1 VKTQLRVA
9 FRGVNG
15 QACLVMRWRLGQL
28 IGQRSTVRAVLASV
42 GGPGA
47 VTAVAALPTGVS
59 TTTAALLYVLA
70 VMGVAAF
77 AGFWPG
83 LAASALSF
91 VALNFFFTPPFH
103 TLNVGKAE
111 DLVALLVFLVVS
123 ATVGALLS
131 SALAERARAERRE
144 REARLLH
151 HLGSRL
157 LAGEAIGEVLRSVA
171 GGVEALF
178 ALQHCEITTE
188 PPGEESPGGARPA
201 GLRSEVFPLVAKG
214 REEGRIVIVTDPAR
228 PPLADHER
236 EVIRTLAGQIGL
248 ALEGVRLA
256 KDAESARVEAD
267 ASRARAALF
276 SSISHDLRT
285 PLASITAS
293 VTSLLGEDAR
303 FDPRDRSE
311 LLETIR
317 QEAERL
323 NRLVG
328 NLLHLSRIR
337 AGGLVPAK
345 TPAAID
351 EVIEGVVGRLQ
362 PVLASHHLRL
372 VLRDDLPET
381 PMDVIQ
387 IDQVLTNLLENAAKF
402 TVPGGEI
409 GVYAAR
415 WQDVVRV
422 RITDRGQGVPPE
434 ERERVFEPFYRA
446 EGDTG
451 PGTRLG
457 LAIARAIVE
466 AHGGRIWIEG
476 VPGGGAAV
484 LFDLPIRG

>member
-1 VKTQLRVA
+1 MKTHRLVA
-9 FRGVNG
+9 FPREQS
-15 QACLVMRWRLGQL
+15 QACVLMRWRLGEL
-28 IGQRSTVRAVLASV
+28 IGRRSTLRAALASV
-42 GGPGA
+42 AGPGA
-47 VTAVAALPTGVS
+47 VTAAAALPAGVS

-70 VMGVAAF
+70 VMGAAAF
-77 AGFWPG
+77 AGFWAG
-83 LAASALSF
+83 LAASLLSF
-91 VALNFFFTPPFH
+91 LALNVFFTPPFH
-103 TLNVGKAE
+103 TLSVGKIE

-131 SALAERARAERRE
+131 SALAERSRAERRE

-151 HLGSRL
+151 HLGTRL
-157 LAGEAIGEVLRSVA
+157 LAGEPIGDVLRSVA
-171 GGVEALF
+171 KGVEGLF
-178 ALQHCEITTE
+178 ALDHCEITTE
-188 PPGEESPGGARPA
+188 LPGEERARGGR
-201 GLRSEVFPLVAKG
+201 GDEDRSEVFPLVAKG
-214 REEGRIVIVTDPAR
+214 REEGRIVIVTDPSR

-285 PLASITAS
+285 PLASITAA
-293 VTSLLGEDAR
+293 VTSLLGEDAT
-303 FDPRDRSE
+303 FDPGDRSE

-337 AGGLVPAK
+337 AGGLAPAK
-345 TPAAID
+345 TSAAID

-362 PVLASHHLRL
+362 PALVGHQARL
-372 VLRDDLPET
+372 VLRDDLPEI

-402 TVPGGEI
+402 SGPGNEI
-409 GVYAAR
+409 TVYAAR

-422 RITDRGQGVPPE
+422 RVTDRGQGVPLE

-446 EGDTG
+446 GGDTG
-451 PGTRLG
+451 PGTGLG

-476 VPGGGAAV
+476 APGGGTAV
-484 LFDLPIRG
+484 LFDLPIRE

>member
-1 VKTQLRVA
+1 MRLR
-9 FRGVNG
+9 FGE
-15 QACLVMRWRLGQL
+15 L
-28 IGQRSTVRAVLASV
+28 IGQRSTVRAVVASV
-42 GGPGA
+42 VGPGA
-47 VTAVAALPTGVS
+47 VTAAAALPAGVS

-70 VMGVAAF
+70 VMGAAAF
-77 AGFWPG
+77 AGFWAG
-83 LAASALSF
+83 LAASVLSF
-91 VALNFFFTPPFH
+91 LALNVFFTPPFH
-103 TLNVGKAE
+103 TLNVGKVE

-131 SALAERARAERRE
+131 SALAERTRAERRE

-151 HLGSRL
+151 HLGTRL
-157 LAGEAIGEVLRSVA
+157 LAGEPIGDVLRSVA
-171 GGVEALF
+171 SGVEVLF
-178 ALQHCEITTE
+178 ALEHCEITTDL
-188 PPGEESPGGARPA
+188 PGEERSPGGRADDGRA
-201 GLRSEVFPLVAKG
+201 EFFPLVAKG
-214 REEGRIVIVTDPAR
+214 REEGRIVIVTDPSR

-236 EVIRTLAGQIGL
+236 DVIRTLAGQIGL

-256 KDAESARVEAD
+256 KEAESARVEAD
-267 ASRARAALF
+267 ASQARAALF
-276 SSISHDLRT
+276 SSVSHDLRT

-303 FDPRDRSE
+303 FDHKDRSE

-317 QEAERL
+317 HEAERL

-337 AGGLVPAK
+337 AGGLTPAK

-362 PVLASHHLRL
+362 PVLAGHHVRL
-372 VLRDDLPET
+372 ALRDDLPEI

-402 TVPGGEI
+402 SAPGSEI
-409 GVYAAR
+409 TVYAAR
-415 WQDVVRV
+415 WQDVVSVRV
-422 RITDRGQGVPPE
+422 TDRGPGVPPE
-434 ERERVFEPFYRA
+434 ELEQVFEPFYRA
-446 EGDTG
+446 DGDSG
-451 PGTRLG
+451 PGAGLG

-476 VPGGGAAV
+476 APGGGAAV
-484 LFDLPIRG
+484 LFELPIRE

>member
-1 VKTQLRVA
+1 VA
-9 FRGVNG
+9 FPPEQS
-15 QACLVMRWRLGQL
+15 QACAVMRWRFGEL
-28 IGQRSTVRAVLASV
+28 IGRRSTARAVLASV
-42 GGPGA
+42 AGPGA
-47 VTAVAALPTGVS
+47 VTAAAALPAGVS

-70 VMGVAAF
+70 VMGAAAF
-77 AGFWPG
+77 AGFWAG
-83 LAASALSF
+83 LAASLLSF
-91 VALNFFFTPPFH
+91 LALNVFFTPPFH
-103 TLNVGKAE
+103 TLNVGKVE

-131 SALAERARAERRE
+131 SALAERSRAERRE

-151 HLGSRL
+151 HLGTRL
-157 LAGEAIGEVLRSVA
+157 LAGEPIGDVLRSVA
-171 GGVEALF
+171 KGVEGLF
-178 ALQHCEITTE
+178 ALDHCEITTE
-188 PPGEESPGGARPA
+188 LAGEGPGRDGDAA
-201 GLRSEVFPLVAKG
+201 DDRSEVFPLVARG
-214 REEGRIVIVTDPAR
+214 REEGRILIVTNPAR

-267 ASRARAALF
+267 ASQARAALF
-276 SSISHDLRT
+276 SSVSHDLRT
-285 PLASITAS
+285 PLASITAA
-293 VTSLLGEDAR
+293 VTSLLGEDAK
-303 FDPRDRSE
+303 FDPGDRTE

-317 QEAERL
+317 HEAERL

-337 AGGLVPAK
+337 AGGIAPAK
-345 TPAAID
+345 APAAID

-362 PVLASHHLRL
+362 PVLAGHQVRL
-372 VLRDDLPET
+372 VLRDDLPEI
-381 PMDVIQ
+381 PIDVIQ

-402 TVPGGEI
+402 SPRGSEITVF
-409 GVYAAR
+409 AAR

-422 RITDRGQGVPPE
+422 RVADRGPGVAPE
-434 ERERVFEPFYRA
+434 ERKRAFEPFYRA

-451 PGTRLG
+451 PGTGLG

-466 AHGGRIWIEG
+466 AHGGGIWIEG

-484 LFDLPIRG
+484 LFDLPMEE